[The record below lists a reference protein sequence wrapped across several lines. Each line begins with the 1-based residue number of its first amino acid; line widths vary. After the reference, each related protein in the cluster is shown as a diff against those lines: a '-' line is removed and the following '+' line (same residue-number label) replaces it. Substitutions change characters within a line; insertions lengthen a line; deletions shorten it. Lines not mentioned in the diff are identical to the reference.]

1 MTKLSLPDT
10 PIAFPPEALIDSTI
24 SELISL
30 DKTSSTT
37 LIVSLSVTRNPSTNC
52 VDIFFDLSLSPI

>member
-52 VDIFFDLSLSPI
+52 VDIFLI